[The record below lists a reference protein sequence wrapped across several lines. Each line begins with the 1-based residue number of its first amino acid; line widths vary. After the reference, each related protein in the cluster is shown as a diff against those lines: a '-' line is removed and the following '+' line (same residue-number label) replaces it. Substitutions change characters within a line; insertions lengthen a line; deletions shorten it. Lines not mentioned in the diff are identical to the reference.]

1 MLYKKM
7 LVTLDDIR
15 RINDD
20 LIHKRVERHLSDS
33 DEMFFTYVKSIIGDT
48 YNRRFDVNIPKDV
61 KKNNKFFC
69 DVRA

>member
-1 MLYKKM
+1 M

-20 LIHKRVERHLSDS
+20 LIHKRIEIPLSDS
-33 DEMFFTYVKSIIGDT
+33 DEMFFNYVKSIIGDGYT
-48 YNRRFDVNIPKDV
+48 RMLDVNIPKDV
-61 KKNNKFFC
+61 NKNNNVFC

>member
-1 MLYKKM
+1 MKM

-20 LIHKRVERHLSDS
+20 LIHKRVESPLSNS
-33 DEMFFTYVKSIIGDT
+33 DEMFFTYVKSIIGDS
-48 YNRRFDVNIPKDV
+48 YSRRLDLNIPKDV
-61 KKNNKFFC
+61 KKNNKFSC

>member
-7 LVTLDDIR
+7 LVSLDDIR

-20 LIHKRVERHLSDS
+20 LINKRVERPLSDS
-33 DEMFFTYVKSIIGDT
+33 DEMFFTYVKSIIGDA
-48 YNRRFDVNIPKDV
+48 YNRRFDANIPKDV